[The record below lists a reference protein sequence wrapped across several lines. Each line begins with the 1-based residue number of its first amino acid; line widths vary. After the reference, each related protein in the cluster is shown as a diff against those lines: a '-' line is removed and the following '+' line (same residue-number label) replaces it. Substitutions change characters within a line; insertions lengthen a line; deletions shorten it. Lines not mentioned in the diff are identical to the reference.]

1 MNLRE
6 QTHSANVKSI
16 LREYPASIGSKNWP
30 EIMRLADKDLEAARA
45 LASAGNK
52 FKQVRARN
60 EIARRMRIQR
70 ISLFTRLAQAEKEIR
85 TLFSD
90 SSNAMYTYLLQHADS
105 TGKINRINLRLRM
118 MTMDV
123 RKELKRIIYAL
134 IKDSAKMGFK
144 HAGDALLP
152 IFQANRESFGGEID
166 KLSVD
171 RLLFEAQLVV
181 SLKTS
186 LANKDPRAT
195 QSTAKWKNERSR
207 VVKKIAKSN
216 LAGQT
221 FSDRVVDLSAR
232 AESDLRRRIANG
244 IANGE
249 SPQSIAKDVK
259 KYVGPYDADVDAVV
273 GPGLYKNP
281 FRNAMRI
288 ARTETNRAYAHA
300 SASFAKGKS
309 FIKGI
314 MITLSPAHDDEDVCD
329 DWAGK
334 VVTPEEFEDLV
345 PFHPHCM
352 CYSTYVLADNFLG
365 ED

>member
-1 MNLRE
+1 MNLKE
-6 QTHSANVKSI
+6 QTHSANVKTI
-16 LREYPASIGSKNWP
+16 LREFPASIGSKNWP
-30 EIMRLADKDLEAARA
+30 EIMRLADEDLDKARA
-45 LASAGNK
+45 LADAGNK

-70 ISLFTRLAQAEKEIR
+70 IGLFTRLNIAEKEIR

-90 SSNAMYTYLLQHADS
+90 QSNAMYEYVLKHGDS
-105 TGKINRINLRLRM
+105 TGKIARINLRLRL
-118 MTMDV
+118 MTMEI
-123 RKELKRIIYAL
+123 RRELKRVIYGL
-134 IKDSAKMGFK
+134 IKDGAKMGFK

-166 KLSVD
+166 KIPVD

-181 SLKTS
+181 TLKTS
-186 LANKDPRAT
+186 LANKDPRASQGT
-195 QSTAKWKNERSR
+195 IKWQKEKSR
-207 VVKKIAKSN
+207 VVRKIAKTN

-221 FSDRVVDLSAR
+221 FSERVVDLSAR
-232 AESDLRRRIANG
+232 AEADMRRRIANG

-288 ARTETNRAYAHA
+288 ARR
-300 SASFAKGKS
+300 KS
-309 FIKGI
+309 
-314 MITLSPAHDDEDVCD
+314 
-329 DWAGK
+329 
-334 VVTPEEFEDLV
+334 VV
-345 PFHPHCM
+345 
-352 CYSTYVLADNFLG
+352 
-365 ED
+365 